1 MRPRPISLSLEVEPA
16 SRFDVTDMSRH
27 VRSVVGD
34 GLGLYSAAMYTS
46 LHTTAGYLDPSVAV
60 RLGHDPDRV
69 VPFMRAFA
77 EMFPAGAGYR
87 HDQMELRDELSDDE
101 RAVEP
106 RNADAHL
113 AFIGAGLQTCVTY
126 PNRADTPVFFMDLDG
141 EYEGRRRRRRTT
153 VIAYSQETL
162 VDTVDWDVP
171 VSRHAIDSIN
181 LADPALG
188 LDDRIDELVRRHGV
202 DFGRIDLRLQGDEQ
216 SAAVTVNEYETLL
229 MRYDLA
235 EVLQD
240 PLRFMAHRGRSALR
254 DPRAVPT
261 KTLDYAKYD
270 VVRVMNRLMEKF
282 GLDDTFLERIVTRV
296 MAVPARRRLR
306 FKRSL
311 AMPVVVSPA
320 GDTGLV
326 RGRYQSPILI
336 QWEATPRR
344 SRRLTIALSRFE

>member
-1 MRPRPISLSLEVEPA
+1 MSTRPISLSLEIEPA
-16 SRFDVTDMSRH
+16 SRFDVTDVSSR

-34 GLGLYSAAMYTS
+34 VLGRYPEAMYAS
-46 LHTTAGYLDPSVAV
+46 LHTTAGYLDPTLAV
-60 RLGHDPDRV
+60 RLGNDPDRV

-77 EMFPAGAGYR
+77 ELFPADAGYR
-87 HDQMELRDELSDDE
+87 HDQMELRDELSEAE

-126 PNRADTPVFFMDLDG
+126 PNRFDMPVFFMDLDG

-153 VIAYSQETL
+153 VIAYSKESL
-162 VDTVDWDVP
+162 VDTVDWEVS

-188 LDDRIDELVRRHGV
+188 LDERIDDLVRRHGV
-202 DFGRIDLRLQGDEQ
+202 EFGRVDLRLAGDEE

-270 VVRVMNRLMEKF
+270 VVRLMNRLIESL
-282 GLDDTFLERIVTRV
+282 GLDDTFLERLVTRV

-311 AMPVVVSPA
+311 AMPVVSSPDA
-320 GDTGLV
+320 DTGVV

-344 SRRLTIALSRFE
+344 SRRLTISLSRFE